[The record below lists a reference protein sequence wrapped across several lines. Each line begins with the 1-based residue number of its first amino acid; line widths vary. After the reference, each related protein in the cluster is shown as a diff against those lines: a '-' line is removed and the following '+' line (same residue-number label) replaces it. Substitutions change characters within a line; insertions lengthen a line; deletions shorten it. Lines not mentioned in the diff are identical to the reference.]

1 MYKIFSSVGVPS
13 PATVFC
19 RVQNV
24 ISVTLFN
31 RLFDEFHVFNRI
43 IPWQS
48 RVRLLVPHQEEIAD
62 HLIRELGHTKLDL

>member
-1 MYKIFSSVGVPS
+1 MYRILSSVGVS
-13 PATVFC
+13 SAATVFS

-43 IPWQS
+43 IPCQS
-48 RVRLLVPHQEEIAD
+48 RIRLLVLHQEEIAD
-62 HLIRELGHTKLDL
+62 QLIRELGHTKLDL